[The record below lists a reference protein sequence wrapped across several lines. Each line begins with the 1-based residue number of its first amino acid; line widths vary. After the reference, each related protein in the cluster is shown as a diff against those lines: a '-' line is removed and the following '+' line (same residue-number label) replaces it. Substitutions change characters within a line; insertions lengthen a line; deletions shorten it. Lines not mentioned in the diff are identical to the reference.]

1 MDHQKDAID
10 KIDLIVLSLGE
21 FIKAPKSKIISY
33 MLNLIARLEEKN
45 VGKVILKL
53 KQEYIS
59 LLLLFI

>member
-10 KIDLIVLSLGE
+10 KMDLIVLSLGE